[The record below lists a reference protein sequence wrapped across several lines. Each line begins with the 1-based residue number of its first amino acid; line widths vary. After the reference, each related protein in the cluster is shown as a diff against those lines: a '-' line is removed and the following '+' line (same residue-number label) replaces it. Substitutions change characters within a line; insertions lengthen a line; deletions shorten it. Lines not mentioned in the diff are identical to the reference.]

1 MDEKKRTPPIQL
13 SNPTED
19 DLTNADA
26 ISKAYPHLTSN
37 TSVLRWALKVA
48 GDKARKM
55 IEREAAKC

>member
-1 MDEKKRTPPIQL
+1 MQL

-48 GDKARKM
+48 GDKARKT